1 MYPSL
6 FCSNSISL
14 RMDLTMSCS
23 SLSLLFL
30 ISLHVHFLVPAS
42 GESPPFEECA
52 PFVFGD
58 QEISYPFRCKEQ
70 PSYCGYPGYELGCD
84 GYNPTLSMASL
95 EYRVMRMNIST
106 RILEVTRKD
115 LSEDLCDGA
124 HVNATL
130 NNATLNSSLFDY
142 ASHYLNLTLFYDCN
156 SSLPPQHYNL
166 FPCPPSG
173 HVYFD
178 LDADPESQLH
188 KHCKFSV
195 LGRVSPSEAPDLT
208 PPPEG
213 TDYSAFFSRV
223 NKVLK
228 ESFEITWT
236 ANTSMCENCTN
247 SGGRCGYDS
256 KKRECNCFCKDGANS
271 TTCKQGMYAYSH
283 LMFGF
288 QLADVLPRKRM
299 LGLLVNWTTA
309 ISFPENPD
317 NLILLGIPFP
327 LI

>member
-1 MYPSL
+1 
-6 FCSNSISL
+6 
-14 RMDLTMSCS
+14 MSCS

-30 ISLHVHFLVPAS
+30 ISLHVHFLVPVS
-42 GESPPFEECA
+42 GESPLFEECA
-52 PFVFGD
+52 PFVCGD

-70 PSYCGYPGYELGCD
+70 PSYCGYPGYEIECD
-84 GYNPTLSMASL
+84 EHNQTLLSMGPL
-95 EYRVMRMNIST
+95 EYRVIHMKMSQ
-106 RILEVTRKD
+106 RILEVARMD
-115 LSEDLCDGA
+115 LSEDVCQGL
-124 HVNATL
+124 HV
-130 NNATLNSSLFDY
+130 NATLNSSLFDY
-142 ASHYLNLTLFYDCN
+142 ASHYLNLTLFYDCD
-156 SSLPPQHYNL
+156 SSLPHQHYNL

-173 HVYFD
+173 HVYID

-195 LGRVSPSEAPDLT
+195 LGPVSPSEAPGLRR
-208 PPPEG
+208 PPVG
-213 TDYSAFFSRV
+213 TNDSAFISHV
-223 NKVLK
+223 NEVLK

-236 ANTSMCENCTN
+236 ASTSMCENCN
-247 SGGRCGYDS
+247 KSGGTCGYDS
-256 KKRECNCFCKDGANS
+256 KKREFNCFCKDGAHS
-271 TTCKQGMYAYSH
+271 KTCKQGMYAYSH

-317 NLILLGIPFP
+317 NVILLGIPFP